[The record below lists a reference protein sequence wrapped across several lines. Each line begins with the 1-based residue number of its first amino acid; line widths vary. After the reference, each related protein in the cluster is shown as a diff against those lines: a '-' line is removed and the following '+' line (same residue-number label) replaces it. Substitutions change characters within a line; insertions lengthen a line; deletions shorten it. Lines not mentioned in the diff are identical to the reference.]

1 MSVAEVTAFG
11 DFTAALVDSFETS
24 LPGLGGAASGR
35 IEGAFL
41 EAGEQGFRVLVV
53 SEDDSAQMVG
63 RGGVEWVREEALA
76 AADQARN
83 HLFFCSQ
90 DSGVRFALHVSTGG
104 LVQTLV
110 QVNFYRVSCTPNPLQ
125 LSHNGPLSTT
135 MPPLIH
141 KCRLR
146 CRIFASEVC
155 ARNWGQA
162 RRYHKAARPEKAP
175 PTR

>member
-1 MSVAEVTAFG
+1 MTKQPQPPPSLYHLPGPADKVVVSVAEVTAFG

-24 LPGLGGAASGR
+24 SPGLGGAASGR

-83 HLFFCSQ
+83 LCFVCFKM
-90 DSGVRFALHVSTGG
+90 
-104 LVQTLV
+104 
-110 QVNFYRVSCTPNPLQ
+110 RVCFVLCMFD
-125 LSHNGPLSTT
+125 GW
-135 MPPLIH
+135 I
-141 KCRLR
+141 
-146 CRIFASEVC
+146 
-155 ARNWGQA
+155 G
-162 RRYHKAARPEKAP
+162 
-175 PTR
+175 

>member
-1 MSVAEVTAFG
+1 MAEVTAFG

-24 LPGLGGAASGR
+24 SPGLGGTASGR

-83 HLFFCSQ
+83 QFLFVSRFACVFCSACF
-90 DSGVRFALHVSTGG
+90 DGRVCFIADKVF
-104 LVQTLV
+104 
-110 QVNFYRVSCTPNPLQ
+110 FYRVS
-125 LSHNGPLSTT
+125 
-135 MPPLIH
+135 
-141 KCRLR
+141 R
-146 CRIFASEVC
+146 
-155 ARNWGQA
+155 
-162 RRYHKAARPEKAP
+162 AP
-175 PTR
+175 